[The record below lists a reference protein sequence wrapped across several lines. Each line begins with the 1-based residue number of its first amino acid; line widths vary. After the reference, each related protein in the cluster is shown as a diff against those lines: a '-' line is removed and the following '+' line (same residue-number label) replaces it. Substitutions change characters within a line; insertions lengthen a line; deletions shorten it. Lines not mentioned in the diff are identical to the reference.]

1 MDTYRRVLKYLR
13 PYRFRFGLAVVCT
26 LFVGALNAV
35 PALLI
40 QYAVDDVLFAK
51 DVFMLFLLSVGVPVI
66 YVFKGG
72 LAYCQNYFMY
82 WVGQRV
88 VMDIRN
94 GLHRHLIRLPLS
106 FFDEKTTG
114 ELMAKVTYDIS
125 LMQKAASS
133 AVRDIGRH
141 FFTILGLLSVA
152 FYQNAKMALI
162 FLVVI
167 PPVGLLVALFGEKIR
182 RVTRTTQEKMGDI
195 NSLMKETYSG
205 MRVVKAFGGE
215 GAEEARFARANL
227 SFFRR
232 IMKAMRVR
240 ARTPPLVEG
249 IGGVLAGAVMWFGA
263 DMVIRGE
270 VTPGQLSSFL
280 VAVGMIF
287 SPLKSLS
294 RV

>member
-26 LFVGALNAV
+26 FFVGAFSAV

-40 QYAVDDVLFAK
+40 EYVVDDVLIAK
-51 DVFMLFLLSVGVPVI
+51 NPSILYLLAVGVPAI

-94 GLHRHLIRLPLS
+94 GLHRHLIRLPLR
-106 FFDEKTTG
+106 FFDEMTTG
-114 ELMAKVTYDIS
+114 ELMAKVTYDLS

-141 FFTILGLLSVA
+141 FFTFLGLLSVA
-152 FYQNAKMALI
+152 IYQNAKLALI
-162 FLVVI
+162 FLIVI
-167 PPVGLLVALFGEKIR
+167 PPVAFLVSRFGEKIR
-182 RVTRTTQEKMGDI
+182 RAMRTTQEKMGDI

-205 MRVVKAFGGE
+205 IRVVKAFGGE
-215 GAEEARFARANL
+215 RSEAARFDRANL

-240 ARTPPLVEG
+240 AMAPPIVISKSSG
-249 IGGVLAGAVMWFGA
+249 WGAVKSM
-263 DMVIRGE
+263 
-270 VTPGQLSSFL
+270 SS
-280 VAVGMIF
+280 A
-287 SPLKSLS
+287 
-294 RV
+294 